1 MRVQQPWSAPPR
13 AVELLGDGT
22 GSGRESSFAA
32 ELKNAVAQVNTL
44 QNNAEEAMQ
53 NGALHGAQNIH
64 ETMIVLQEAEIGLKM
79 LMRVRDKALEAYHEV
94 MRMQF

>member
-1 MRVQQPWSAPPR
+1 MRIEQPWSLPHKA
-13 AVELLGDGT
+13 AELVSSGT
-22 GSGRESSFAA
+22 NSETKSSFAA
-32 ELKNAVAQVNTL
+32 ELKDAVGQVNTL
-44 QNNAEEAMQ
+44 QNNAEEAMR
-53 NGALHGAQNIH
+53 NGAVRGAQNIH

>member
-1 MRVQQPWSAPPR
+1 MRIQQPWSAPPQAIEPLR
-13 AVELLGDGT
+13 DGT
-22 GSGRESSFAA
+22 GSGREPSFAA
-32 ELKNAVAQVNTL
+32 ELKNAVGQVNTL

-53 NGALHGAQNIH
+53 NGALRGAQNIH
-64 ETMIVLQEAEIGLKM
+64 ETMIVLQEAEIGLKL